1 VGTATSENTPSTTTS
16 LVLRYAGGMD
26 KKPNIPYAVPKASTD
41 PLPEIS
47 SFLEPFAPLFR
58 RSQSRHSLERYIT
71 GLLTDLDRKN
81 CDTIAGALAG
91 TSTERLQH
99 LLTDADWNSL
109 KLDEA
114 RVRSLSAKS
123 PKGGVLVLDDTSF
136 PKQGKASVG
145 VARQYCGALGK
156 RANCQ
161 VVVSAEYVADEP
173 ESSRPLHWPVS
184 GRLYLPEGWAKDRER
199 RERAHVPEEVGFRIK
214 PQLALSLVDLSRE
227 WGVPSEVVVADS
239 GYGKYPSFL
248 GGLEEREVAYVCGVE
263 STFGVR
269 LPEEV
274 RVAKEAGAPPY
285 QGRGKPPKERPA
297 PLHTARELIGSL
309 PEGAWRTV
317 SLREGTKGT
326 LSKRMVALRTHRA
339 TGSDR
344 HSIDHE
350 LVLTAAEGWL
360 IGERPLP
367 GRPSSAGNEEG
378 EEELNYYYS
387 TLGAEVPLERLASV
401 AKSRWA
407 IEQFY
412 EDGKGEC
419 GLSDYQ
425 GRRWEGLHRH
435 LALSMLAYSFLM
447 LHSSVTTGTDASSTG
462 EVFFPLGKAHDAS
475 GDPQAGTGVAAGGPG
490 SMVHRNREDQD
501 LPSS

>member
-1 VGTATSENTPSTTTS
+1 M
-16 LVLRYAGGMD
+16 LVGMD
-26 KKPNIPYAVPKASTD
+26 HRPNIPYAVPKASSD
-41 PLPEIS
+41 PLPEIAE
-47 SFLEPFAPLFR
+47 FLEPFAPLFR
-58 RSQSRHSLERYIT
+58 RSQSRNSLERYIT
-71 GLLTDLDRKN
+71 GLLTDLHRKN
-81 CDTIAGALAG
+81 CDTIASALAG

-99 LLTDADWNSL
+99 LLTDADWDSL
-109 KLDEA
+109 ELDEA

-136 PKQGKASVG
+136 AKQGKASVG
-145 VARQYCGALGK
+145 VARQYCGAVGK

-161 VVVSAEYVADEP
+161 LVVSAQYVADEP

-184 GRLYLPEGWAKDRER
+184 ARLYLPEGWANDRER
-199 RERAHVPEEVGFRIK
+199 RERAHVPEEVIFRIK
-214 PQLALSLVDLSRE
+214 PQIALSLVDLSRE

-248 GGLEEREVAYVCGVE
+248 GGLEEEREVAYVCAVE

-274 RVAKEAGAPPY
+274 RAASEAGVPPY
-285 QGRGKPPKERPA
+285 EGRGQPPKERPA
-297 PLHTARELIGSL
+297 PLYSARELIGSL
-309 PEGAWRTV
+309 PEEAWRTV
-317 SLREGTKGT
+317 SWREGTKGT
-326 LSKRMVALRTHRA
+326 LSKQMVALRTHRA
-339 TGSDR
+339 TGSSR

-360 IGERPLP
+360 IGERPLA
-367 GRPSSAGNEEG
+367 GQPSSSAHKNKEG
-378 EEELNYYYS
+378 EEELKYYYS
-387 TLGAEVPLERLASV
+387 TLGAEVPLERLASL

-435 LALSMLAYSFLM
+435 LALSMVAYSFLM
-447 LHSSVTTGTDASSTG
+447 LHSSVTRGPGGGGGSSSSSSSG
-462 EVFFPLGKAHDAS
+462 AFFPLGQAHDAS
-475 GDPQAGTGVAAGGPG
+475 CDPQAGSGVAYGGPG
-490 SMVHRNREDQD
+490 SMVHRNREDKD

>member
-1 VGTATSENTPSTTTS
+1 M
-16 LVLRYAGGMD
+16 LVGMD
-26 KKPNIPYAVPKASTD
+26 HTANIPSAVPKASSD
-41 PLPEIS
+41 PLPEIAE
-47 SFLEPFAPLFR
+47 FLEPFASLFR
-58 RSQSRHSLERYIT
+58 RSQSRNSLERYIT

-81 CDTIAGALAG
+81 CDTISAALAG

-99 LLTDADWNSL
+99 LLTDADWDSL

-123 PKGGVLVLDDTSF
+123 PKGGMLVLDDTSF

-173 ESSRPLHWPVS
+173 ESSRPLHWPLS
-184 GRLYLPEGWAKDRER
+184 GRLYLPEGWATDLKR
-199 RERAHVPEEVGFRIK
+199 REISHVPEEVIFSSK
-214 PQLALSLVDLSRE
+214 PQIALSLVDLSRE
-227 WGVPSEVVVADS
+227 WEVPSEVVVADS

-248 GGLEEREVAYVCGVE
+248 GGLEERKVSYVCGVE

-274 RVAKEAGAPPY
+274 RAAKEAGAPPY
-285 QGRGKPPKERPA
+285 QGRGQPPKERPA
-297 PLHTARELIGSL
+297 PLYTARELIGSL
-309 PEGAWRTV
+309 PEEAWRTV
-317 SLREGTKGT
+317 SWREGTKGT
-326 LSKRMVALRTHRA
+326 LSKQMVALRTHRA

-360 IGERPLP
+360 IAERALP
-367 GRPSSAGNEEG
+367 GQPSSTENEEG

-387 TLGAEVPLERLASV
+387 SLGAEVSLERLASV

-412 EDGKGEC
+412 EDAKGEC
-419 GLSDYQ
+419 GLGDFQ

-447 LHSSVTTGTDASSTG
+447 LHSSVTRGAGGDSSSSG
-462 EVFFPLGKAHDAS
+462 EVFFPLG
-475 GDPQAGTGVAAGGPG
+475 
-490 SMVHRNREDQD
+490 
-501 LPSS
+501 

>member
-1 VGTATSENTPSTTTS
+1 MVSSTTS
-16 LVLRYAGGMD
+16 LVMRYAGGMD
-26 KKPNIPYAVPKASTD
+26 KKPNIPYAVPKASSD

-47 SFLEPFAPLFR
+47 TFLEPFAPLFR
-58 RSQSRHSLERYIT
+58 RSQSRHSLARYIT

-81 CDTIAGALAG
+81 CDTIACALAG

-99 LLTDADWNSL
+99 LLSDADWDSL
-109 KLDEA
+109 KLDGA
-114 RVRSLSAKS
+114 RVRSLGARS
-123 PKGGVLVLDDTSF
+123 PRGGVLVIDDTSF
-136 PKQGKASVG
+136 PKQDKASVG

-161 VVVSAEYVADEP
+161 VVVSAEYLADEP

-184 GRLYLPEGWAKDRER
+184 GRLYLPEGWANDRER
-199 RERAHVPEEVGFRIK
+199 REISHVPQEISFRIK
-214 PQLALSLVDLSRE
+214 PHIALSLVDLSRE
-227 WGVPSEVVVADS
+227 WEVPFEVVVADS

-269 LPEEV
+269 LPCEV
-274 RVAKEAGAPPY
+274 RAAKEAGAAPY
-285 QGRGKPPKERPA
+285 KGRGQPPKERPA
-297 PLHTARELIGSL
+297 PLYTARELIGSL
-309 PEGAWRTV
+309 PEVAWQTV
-317 SLREGTKGT
+317 SWREGTKGT
-326 LSKRMVALRTHRA
+326 LSKQMVALRTHRA
-339 TGSDR
+339 TGSDRR

-367 GRPSSAGNEEG
+367 AASSLAHNNKNEG
-378 EEELNYYYS
+378 EEELKYYYS
-387 TLGAEVPLERLASV
+387 TLGAELSLERLASV

-447 LHSSVTTGTDASSTG
+447 LHSSITTSVGGSSSSGDA
-462 EVFFPLGKAHDAS
+462 FFPLGQAHDAS
-475 GDPQAGTGVAAGGPG
+475 CDPQAGTGVAFGGPG
-490 SMVHRNREDQD
+490 AMVHQNREDQD

>member
-1 VGTATSENTPSTTTS
+1 M
-16 LVLRYAGGMD
+16 RYAVGMD
-26 KKPNIPYAVPKASTD
+26 KQQKIPDAVPKASSD
-41 PLPEIS
+41 PLPVIAE
-47 SFLEPFAPLFR
+47 FLKPFAPLFR

-81 CDTIAGALAG
+81 CDTIAAALAG

-99 LLTDADWNSL
+99 LLTDADWDSL
-109 KLDEA
+109 KLDGA

-161 VVVSAEYVADEP
+161 VVVSAHYVADEP

-184 GRLYLPEGWAKDRER
+184 ARVYLPEGWATDLKR
-199 RERAHVPEEVGFRIK
+199 REISHVPREVIFRSK
-214 PQLALSLVDLSRE
+214 PQIALSVVDLSRE
-227 WGVPSEVVVADS
+227 WEVPFEVVVADS
-239 GYGKYPSFL
+239 GYGDNPSFL
-248 GGLEEREVAYVCGVE
+248 GGLEERKLSYVCGVE

-274 RVAKEAGAPPY
+274 RAASEAGAPPY

-297 PLHTARELIGSL
+297 PLYTARELIGSL
-309 PEGAWRTV
+309 PEEAWRKV
-317 SLREGTKGT
+317 SWREGTKGT
-326 LSKRMVALRTHRA
+326 LSKQMVALRAHRA

-350 LVLTAAEGWL
+350 LVLTAAQSWL
-360 IGERPLP
+360 IGERSLP
-367 GRPSSAGNEEG
+367 GQPSEAHKNKEG
-378 EEELNYYYS
+378 EEELKYYYS
-387 TLGAEVPLERLASV
+387 SLGADVSLERLASV

-412 EDGKGEC
+412 EDAKGEC
-419 GLSDYQ
+419 GLGDFQ

-447 LHSSVTTGTDASSTG
+447 LHSSVTRGAGDSSSSG
-462 EVFFPLGKAHDAS
+462 EVFFPLGEAHDAS
-475 GDPQAGTGVAAGGPG
+475 CDPQAGAGVAARRSGA
-490 SMVHRNREDQD
+490 MVHRN
-501 LPSS
+501 

>member
-1 VGTATSENTPSTTTS
+1 M
-16 LVLRYAGGMD
+16 LVGMD
-26 KKPNIPYAVPKASTD
+26 KQPKIPDAVPKASSD
-41 PLPEIS
+41 PLPEIAE
-47 SFLEPFAPLFR
+47 FLKPFAPLFR

-81 CDTIAGALAG
+81 CDTIAAALAG

-99 LLTDADWNSL
+99 LLTDADWDSL
-109 KLDEA
+109 KLDAA

-161 VVVSAEYVADEP
+161 VVVSAHYVADEP

-199 RERAHVPEEVGFRIK
+199 RERSHVPSEVIFRSK
-214 PQLALSLVDLSRE
+214 PNIALSVVDLSRE

-248 GGLEEREVAYVCGVE
+248 GGLEERKLSYVCGVE

-274 RVAKEAGAPPY
+274 RAASEAGAPPY
-285 QGRGKPPKERPA
+285 RGRGQPPKERPA
-297 PLHTARELIGSL
+297 PLYTARELIGSL
-309 PEGAWRTV
+309 PEEAWRKV
-317 SLREGTKGT
+317 SWREGTKGT
-326 LSKRMVALRTHRA
+326 LSKQMVALRAHRA

-350 LVLTAAEGWL
+350 LVLTAKEGWL
-360 IGERPLP
+360 IGERPLTE
-367 GRPSSAGNEEG
+367 GQPSSAHKKEG
-378 EEELNYYYS
+378 EEELKYYYS
-387 TLGAEVPLERLASV
+387 SLGAGVSLERLASV

-412 EDGKGEC
+412 EDAKGEC
-419 GLSDYQ
+419 GLGDFQ

-447 LHSSVTTGTDASSTG
+447 LHSSVTRGAGDSSSSG
-462 EVFFPLGKAHDAS
+462 EVFFPLGQAHDAS
-475 GDPQAGTGVAAGGPG
+475 CDPQASTDVAAGGPG
-490 SMVHRNREDQD
+490 AMVHRN
-501 LPSS
+501 

>member
-1 VGTATSENTPSTTTS
+1 M
-16 LVLRYAGGMD
+16 LVGMD
-26 KKPNIPYAVPKASTD
+26 HTANIPSAVPKASSD
-41 PLPEIS
+41 PLPEIAE
-47 SFLEPFAPLFR
+47 FLEPFASLFR
-58 RSQSRHSLERYIT
+58 RSQSRNSLERYIT

-81 CDTIAGALAG
+81 CDTISAALAG

-99 LLTDADWNSL
+99 LLTDADWDSL
-109 KLDEA
+109 KLDGA

-123 PKGGVLVLDDTSF
+123 PKGGMLVLDDTSF

-173 ESSRPLHWPVS
+173 ESSRPLHWPLS
-184 GRLYLPEGWAKDRER
+184 GRLYLPEGWANDRER
-199 RERAHVPEEVGFRIK
+199 REISHVPEEVIFSSK
-214 PQLALSLVDLSRE
+214 PQIALSLVDLSRE
-227 WGVPSEVVVADS
+227 WEVPSEVVVADS

-248 GGLEEREVAYVCGVE
+248 GGLEERKLSYVCGVE

-274 RVAKEAGAPPY
+274 RAAKEAGAPPY
-285 QGRGKPPKERPA
+285 QGRGQPPKERPA
-297 PLHTARELIGSL
+297 PLYTARELIGSL
-309 PEGAWRTV
+309 PEEAWRTV
-317 SLREGTKGT
+317 SWREGTKGT
-326 LSKRMVALRTHRA
+326 LSKQMVALRTHRA

-360 IGERPLP
+360 IAERALP
-367 GRPSSAGNEEG
+367 GQPSSTENEEG
-378 EEELNYYYS
+378 EEELNYYS
-387 TLGAEVPLERLASV
+387 SLGAEVSLERLASL

-412 EDGKGEC
+412 EDAKGEC
-419 GLSDYQ
+419 GLGDYQ
-425 GRRWEGLHRH
+425 GRR
-435 LALSMLAYSFLM
+435 
-447 LHSSVTTGTDASSTG
+447 
-462 EVFFPLGKAHDAS
+462 
-475 GDPQAGTGVAAGGPG
+475 
-490 SMVHRNREDQD
+490 
-501 LPSS
+501 

>member
-1 VGTATSENTPSTTTS
+1 M
-16 LVLRYAGGMD
+16 LVGMD
-26 KKPNIPYAVPKASTD
+26 HALNIPSAVPKASSD
-41 PLPEIS
+41 PLPEIAE
-47 SFLEPFAPLFR
+47 FLEPFASLFR
-58 RSQSRHSLERYIT
+58 RYQSRHSLKRYIT

-81 CDTIAGALAG
+81 CDTIAAALAG

-99 LLTDADWNSL
+99 LLTDADWDSL
-109 KLDEA
+109 KLDEL

-136 PKQGKASVG
+136 PKQGKHKQGKASVG

-184 GRLYLPEGWAKDRER
+184 GRLYLPEGWATDRKR
-199 RERAHVPEEVGFRIK
+199 RERSHVPEEIIFRSKSQI
-214 PQLALSLVDLSRE
+214 ALSLVDLSRE

-269 LPEEV
+269 LPSEV

-285 QGRGKPPKERPA
+285 EGRGQPPKERPA
-297 PLHTARELIGSL
+297 PLYTARELIGSL
-309 PEGAWRTV
+309 PQKAWQTV
-317 SLREGTKGT
+317 SWREGTEGT
-326 LSKRMVALRTHRA
+326 LSKQMVALRAHRA
-339 TGSDR
+339 TGSPT
-344 HSIDHE
+344 HSTDHE

-367 GRPSSAGNEEG
+367 GEPSSTENKEG

-387 TLGAEVPLERLASV
+387 TLGAGLSLERLASV
-401 AKSRWA
+401 AKSRWT

-447 LHSSVTTGTDASSTG
+447 LHSSITTSVGGSSSSGDA
-462 EVFFPLGKAHDAS
+462 FFPLGQAHDAS
-475 GDPQAGTGVAAGGPG
+475 CDPQAGTGVAFGGPG
-490 SMVHRNREDQD
+490 AMVHQNREDQD

>member
-1 VGTATSENTPSTTTS
+1 
-16 LVLRYAGGMD
+16 M
-26 KKPNIPYAVPKASTD
+26 
-41 PLPEIS
+41 
-47 SFLEPFAPLFR
+47 
-58 RSQSRHSLERYIT
+58 
-71 GLLTDLDRKN
+71 
-81 CDTIAGALAG
+81 
-91 TSTERLQH
+91 
-99 LLTDADWNSL
+99 
-109 KLDEA
+109 
-114 RVRSLSAKS
+114 
-123 PKGGVLVLDDTSF
+123 LVLDDTSF

-173 ESSRPLHWPVS
+173 ESSRPLHWPLS
-184 GRLYLPEGWAKDRER
+184 GRLYLPEGWATDLKR
-199 RERAHVPEEVGFRIK
+199 REISHVPEEVIFSSK
-214 PQLALSLVDLSRE
+214 PQIALSLVDLSRE
-227 WGVPSEVVVADS
+227 WEVPSEVVVADS

-248 GGLEEREVAYVCGVE
+248 GGLEERKVSYVCGVE

-274 RVAKEAGAPPY
+274 RAAKEAGAPPY
-285 QGRGKPPKERPA
+285 QGRGQPPKERPA
-297 PLHTARELIGSL
+297 PLYTARELIGSL
-309 PEGAWRTV
+309 PEEAWRTV
-317 SLREGTKGT
+317 SWREGTKGT
-326 LSKRMVALRTHRA
+326 LSKQMVALRAHRA

-360 IGERPLP
+360 IAERALP
-367 GRPSSAGNEEG
+367 GQPSSTENEEG

-387 TLGAEVPLERLASV
+387 SLGAEVSLERLASV

-412 EDGKGEC
+412 EDAKGEC
-419 GLSDYQ
+419 GLGDFQ

-447 LHSSVTTGTDASSTG
+447 LHSSVTRGAGGDSSSSG
-462 EVFFPLGKAHDAS
+462 EVFFPLG
-475 GDPQAGTGVAAGGPG
+475 
-490 SMVHRNREDQD
+490 
-501 LPSS
+501 

>member
-1 VGTATSENTPSTTTS
+1 
-16 LVLRYAGGMD
+16 
-26 KKPNIPYAVPKASTD
+26 
-41 PLPEIS
+41 
-47 SFLEPFAPLFR
+47 
-58 RSQSRHSLERYIT
+58 
-71 GLLTDLDRKN
+71 
-81 CDTIAGALAG
+81 
-91 TSTERLQH
+91 
-99 LLTDADWNSL
+99 
-109 KLDEA
+109 
-114 RVRSLSAKS
+114 
-123 PKGGVLVLDDTSF
+123 VLVIDDTSF

-184 GRLYLPEGWAKDRER
+184 GRLYLPEGWANDRKR
-199 RERAHVPEEVGFRIK
+199 REISRVPEEISFRSK
-214 PQLALSLVDLSRE
+214 PHIALSLVDLSRE
-227 WGVPSEVVVADS
+227 WEVPFEMVVADS

-248 GGLEEREVAYVCGVE
+248 GGLEDREVAYVCGVE

-274 RVAKEAGAPPY
+274 RAAKEAGAAPY
-285 QGRGKPPKERPA
+285 KGRGQPPKERPA
-297 PLHTARELIGSL
+297 PLYTARELIGSL
-309 PEGAWRTV
+309 PEVAWQTV
-317 SLREGTKGT
+317 SWREGTKGT
-326 LSKRMVALRTHRA
+326 LSKRMVALRVHRA

-367 GRPSSAGNEEG
+367 AASSSAHKKNEG
-378 EEELNYYYS
+378 EEELKYYYS
-387 TLGAEVPLERLASV
+387 TLGAEVSLERLASV

-447 LHSSVTTGTDASSTG
+447 LHSSVTTGTDSSSV
-462 EVFFPLGKAHDAS
+462 VFFPLGKAHDAS
-475 GDPQAGTGVAAGGPG
+475 GDPQAGTGVVARRSGAV
-490 SMVHRNREDQD
+490 VHRNREDQD
-501 LPSS
+501 LPSSQKLTK

>member
-1 VGTATSENTPSTTTS
+1 M
-16 LVLRYAGGMD
+16 LVGMD
-26 KKPNIPYAVPKASTD
+26 EIPDIPNAVPKASSD

-47 SFLEPFAPLFR
+47 AFLKPFAPLFR

-81 CDTIAGALAG
+81 CDTIAAALAG

-99 LLTDADWNSL
+99 LLTDADWDSL
-109 KLDEA
+109 KLDEV

-145 VARQYCGALGK
+145 VAPQYCGALGK

-161 VVVSAEYVADEP
+161 VVVSAEYVAEEP

-184 GRLYLPEGWAKDRER
+184 AQLYLPEGWANDLQR
-199 RERAHVPEEVGFRIK
+199 REISHVPCEIIFSSK
-214 PQLALSLVDLSRE
+214 PHIALSVVDLSRE

-248 GGLEEREVAYVCGVE
+248 GGLEEREVAYVCAVE

-274 RVAKEAGAPPY
+274 RAAKEAGAPPY
-285 QGRGKPPKERPA
+285 QGRGQPPKERPA
-297 PLHTARELIGSL
+297 PLYTARELIESL
-309 PEGAWRTV
+309 PEEAWQTV
-317 SLREGTKGT
+317 SWREGTKGT
-326 LSKRMVALRTHRA
+326 LSKHMVALRAHRA

-360 IGERPLP
+360 IAQRPLA
-367 GRPSSAGNEEG
+367 GQPSSSAHKNKEG
-378 EEELNYYYS
+378 EEELEYYYS
-387 TLGAEVPLERLASV
+387 SLGANVPLERLASL
-401 AKSRWA
+401 AKSRWV

-412 EDGKGEC
+412 EDAKGEC

-447 LHSSVTTGTDASSTG
+447 LHSSVTTDTDSSSSSSSET
-462 EVFFPLGKAHDAS
+462 FSPLDQAHHAT
-475 GDPQAGTGVAAGGPG
+475 GDPQAGDGVAFGGPG
-490 SMVHRNREDQD
+490 SMVRTNRSDKD

>member
-1 VGTATSENTPSTTTS
+1 M
-16 LVLRYAGGMD
+16 LVGMD
-26 KKPNIPYAVPKASTD
+26 EIPNIPNAVPKASSD

-47 SFLEPFAPLFR
+47 AFLEPFASLFR

-81 CDTIAGALAG
+81 CDTIAAALAG

-99 LLTDADWNSL
+99 LLTDADWDSL
-109 KLDEA
+109 KLDEV
-114 RVRSLSAKS
+114 RVRSLGAKS

-145 VARQYCGALGK
+145 VAPQYCGTLGK

-161 VVVSAEYVADEP
+161 VVVSAHYVADEP

-184 GRLYLPEGWAKDRER
+184 AQLYLPEGWANDLQR
-199 RERAHVPEEVGFRIK
+199 REISHVPEEISFRSK
-214 PQLALSLVDLSRE
+214 PHIALSLVDLSRE

-274 RVAKEAGAPPY
+274 RAASEAGAPPY
-285 QGRGKPPKERPA
+285 QGRGQPPKERPA
-297 PLHTARELIGSL
+297 PLYTARELIESL
-309 PEGAWRTV
+309 PEEAWRTV
-317 SLREGTKGT
+317 SWREGTKGT
-326 LSKRMVALRTHRA
+326 LSKQMVALRAHRA

-350 LVLTAAEGWL
+350 LVLTAAQGWL
-360 IGERPLP
+360 IAERPLA
-367 GRPSSAGNEEG
+367 GQPSSAHKNKEG
-378 EEELNYYYS
+378 EEELEYYYS
-387 TLGAEVPLERLASV
+387 SLGANVPLERLASL
-401 AKSRWA
+401 AKSRWV

-412 EDGKGEC
+412 EDAKGEC
-419 GLSDYQ
+419 GLCDYQ
-425 GRRWEGLHRH
+425 GRRWDGLHRH
-435 LALSMLAYSFLM
+435 LALSMMAYSFLM
-447 LHSSVTTGTDASSTG
+447 LHSSVTRGAGDSSPSSSS
-462 EVFFPLGKAHDAS
+462 EAFSPLDQAHDAT
-475 GDPQAGTGVAAGGPG
+475 GDPQAGTGVAARRSGAV
-490 SMVHRNREDQD
+490 VHRNRSNKD

>member
-1 VGTATSENTPSTTTS
+1 
-16 LVLRYAGGMD
+16 MD
-26 KKPNIPYAVPKASTD
+26 HAVNIPSAVPKASSD
-41 PLPEIS
+41 PLPEIAE
-47 SFLEPFAPLFR
+47 FLQPFASLFR

-81 CDTIAGALAG
+81 CDTIACALAG

-99 LLTDADWNSL
+99 LLTDADWDSF
-109 KLDEA
+109 KLDEV

-161 VVVSAEYVADEP
+161 VVVSAEYVAEEP

-184 GRLYLPEGWAKDRER
+184 GRLYLPEGWAKDPER
-199 RERAHVPEEVGFRIK
+199 RERSHVPREVIVRSK
-214 PQLALSLVDLSRE
+214 PQIVLCLVDLSRE
-227 WGVPSEVVVADS
+227 WGVPFEVVVADS

-269 LPEEV
+269 LPQEV
-274 RVAKEAGAPPY
+274 RAAKEAGAPPY
-285 QGRGKPPKERPA
+285 EGRGQPPKERPS
-297 PLHTARELIGSL
+297 PLYTARELIGSL
-309 PEGAWRTV
+309 PEEAWRTV
-317 SLREGTKGT
+317 SWREGTKGT
-326 LSKRMVALRTHRA
+326 LSKQMVALRAHRA
-339 TGSDR
+339 TGSPT

-367 GRPSSAGNEEG
+367 GGPSSAKNKEG
-378 EEELNYYYS
+378 EEDLKYYYS
-387 TLGAEVPLERLASV
+387 SLGAEVSLERMASL
-401 AKSRWA
+401 AKSCWA

-447 LHSSVTTGTDASSTG
+447 LHSSITTSVGGCCSSEG
-462 EVFFPLGKAHDAS
+462 FFPLSQAHNAS
-475 GDPQAGTGVAAGGPG
+475 CDPQAGTGVAFGGPG
-490 SMVHRNREDQD
+490 AMVHQNREDQD
-501 LPSS
+501 LPSSQELTK